1 MTPTTSEPPRRGRS
15 RTGPTVTRTRVETV
29 PLPAGRAEQVGALA
43 AVAAAYAVL
52 LVGALVGRPWVFALG
67 AAGGL
72 LSELLL
78 PRVRALG
85 WALGQVQIGPLA
97 RCLVRGLLAVTLLAR
112 CTAGSGPLDAA
123 AVGWLAVAVLSAEAY
138 GLAEVISLLGKSPV
152 LSRGLDLGTLQ
163 PPMAPSGWLTDE
175 RTCAAT
181 DLTLLAG
188 VVVVA
193 AGGSGGV
200 LAAGLAVSL
209 LAALTLVALLLAA
222 ALRLRAAAPRRRLPA
237 AIAEQVRELAPEV
250 VLFHSGEPVTAYQV
264 ESWLQV
270 VEDLDRPALVLLRDA
285 RTLESLAPSALPVVC
300 IPAATA
306 LAAFDLSSVRIALF
320 CANGAGN
327 IHLLRRPGIGFAF
340 VGHGDSD
347 KASSSTPFAR
357 VYDEVWVA
365 GPAGRERY
373 ERAGSRLAPEAI
385 VEVGR
390 PQLAALQRLSAQ
402 PPVPDA
408 PGVQTVLYAPTWEGW
423 GDDDFHTSLPDVG
436 PELVQRL
443 IGSPGLR
450 VVYRPHPLTGTRDA
464 AVRAAHREV
473 LARLRAA
480 GAVTTEAG
488 SSWAGAQHRIVPG
501 RDPGLLDCFA
511 HADLLLAD
519 VSAVVSDWL
528 ATGRPYAVLNP
539 GDRPAAELREA
550 SPSTAAGV
558 LLDSRLTA
566 LDTLLG
572 DLRAGTDPE
581 QAVRAELAAYLLGPT
596 GDEAMERFRAAVDSL
611 ARRADRTD
619 GTPEA

>member
-1 MTPTTSEPPRRGRS
+1 MTPTTSEPPRRGRP

-29 PLPAGRAEQVGALA
+29 PLPAGRAEPVGALA
-43 AVAAAYAVL
+43 AVGAAYAVL

-67 AAGGL
+67 AAGAL
-72 LSELLL
+72 LSEVLL
-78 PRVRALG
+78 PRVRAVG
-85 WALGQVQIGPLA
+85 WAFGQVQLGPLA

-112 CTAGSGPLDAA
+112 CSAGSGSLDAA
-123 AVGWLAVAVLSAEAY
+123 ALGWLAVAVLSAAAY
-138 GLAEVISLLGKSPV
+138 GLAEVISVLGKSPV
-152 LSRGLDLGTLQ
+152 LSRGLDLGAVQ
-163 PPMAPSGWLTDE
+163 PPAAPSRWLTDE
-175 RTCAAT
+175 RTSAAT

-188 VVVVA
+188 VTVVA
-193 AGGSGGV
+193 AGGSGGL
-200 LAAGLAVSL
+200 LAAGLTVSL
-209 LAALTLVALLLAA
+209 LAELTLVAALLAA
-222 ALRLRAAAPRRRLPA
+222 ARRLRAAAPRRGLPA
-237 AIAEQVRELAPEV
+237 AIAEQVRQLAPEV

-264 ESWLQV
+264 ESWLRV
-270 VEDLDRPALVLLRDA
+270 VEDLGRPALVLLRDT
-285 RTLESLAPSALPVVC
+285 RTLESLAPSVLPVVC

-306 LAAFDLSSVRIALF
+306 LAAFDLSSVRVALF

-373 ERAGSRLAPEAI
+373 ERAGSRLAPDAI

-390 PQLAALQRLSAQ
+390 PQLAALQRLSAE
-402 PPVPDA
+402 PPIPDA

-423 GDDDFHTSLPDVG
+423 GDDDFHTSLPYVG

-488 SSWAGAQHRIVPG
+488 TSWAGAQHRIVPG

-519 VSAVVSDWL
+519 VSAVLSDWL

-539 GDRPAAELREA
+539 GDRPGPELREA
-550 SPSTAAGV
+550 APSTAAGV

-581 QAVRAELAAYLLGPT
+581 RAVRAELAAYLLGPT
-596 GDEAMERFRAAVDSL
+596 GDEAMERFRAAVESL
-611 ARRADRTD
+611 ARRAQRPD
-619 GTPEA
+619 GAQEA